1 MIRFSSLLAE
11 SATWLACTKL
21 WKAKAPLD
29 KGKQSFQLP
38 YLASDFGLESRLPLL
53 AAIMV
58 SADEEDEAV
67 VMDKWLCVHTILP
80 CQLIKEIWENMENE
94 IEYC

>member
-1 MIRFSSLLAE
+1 MQHDSNAQGCERE
-11 SATWLACTKL
+11 WHN
-21 WKAKAPLD
+21 

-67 VMDKWLCVHTILP
+67 VMDK
-80 CQLIKEIWENMENE
+80 
-94 IEYC
+94 